1 MGEAKGGKWGFALLD
16 VSSGDFRIAD
26 LVDEI
31 SCREEVR
38 RTNPAELLVSED
50 ESEISQW
57 VDSRVRVTKIP
68 EWTLE
73 VDAGRS
79 MLCEHYQVQSL
90 DGFGCQGLGPAVG
103 AAGALV
109 RYVQETL
116 KSGMRHWQVPKPFRS
131 EESLQLDFATQRNLE
146 LIESASRGTDTS
158 LLCAI
163 DQTHT
168 PMGGRE
174 LRSWLLR
181 PLRQKKEVEERHS
194 AVAGFLEDVGAMDE
208 FRETLQKVRDIARLV
223 GRLSGGSGTAR
234 DLLALRGTLEVLPEL
249 QKQAGKIS
257 GSYNRKLSQEIHLE
271 QELVAELVRGVAEDP
286 PATVREGG
294 MIRDGFDEALDG
306 YRAAMREGRSWIAD
320 LQARE
325 VERTGIKSLKIRFQ
339 QVSGYGIE
347 VTKAN
352 LDQVPQEY
360 ERKQTLAQ
368 VERYVTP
375 ELKEVEAK
383 ILGAEEKSIAREIYL
398 FSQLRD
404 RVLARSSSLQKTAM
418 GIGSLDVLAG
428 FATVARRWGYVRPV
442 MREDGVVRIRA
453 GRHPVVEQI
462 LAGGAEPFVPND
474 LEIGGGEGSFMVLTG
489 PNMAGKSTYLR
500 QAALLCLL
508 AQVGSFVPA
517 QAAELPLLDRI
528 FTRIG
533 AGDDLA
539 RGQSTFLVE
548 MNETALIL
556 NHATK
561 DSLVILDEIGRG
573 TSTLDGLSIAWAVGE
588 YLHDEVKAK
597 TLFATHYHEL
607 AELALTRRGVMNFRV
622 DVREE
627 KDRVVFLHRIV
638 KGEASRSYG
647 IQVARLAGLPP
658 AVLRRAGEILRG
670 LEEKETDASGKPARI
685 HPKGVVPSSQN
696 AKDQLD
702 LFSEKK
708 TVF

>member
-1 MGEAKGGKWGFALLD
+1 
-16 VSSGDFRIAD
+16 
-26 LVDEI
+26 
-31 SCREEVR
+31 
-38 RTNPAELLVSED
+38 
-50 ESEISQW
+50 
-57 VDSRVRVTKIP
+57 
-68 EWTLE
+68 
-73 VDAGRS
+73 
-79 MLCEHYQVQSL
+79 
-90 DGFGCQGLGPAVG
+90 
-103 AAGALV
+103 
-109 RYVQETL
+109 
-116 KSGMRHWQVPKPFRS
+116 
-131 EESLQLDFATQRNLE
+131 
-146 LIESASRGTDTS
+146 
-158 LLCAI
+158 
-163 DQTHT
+163 
-168 PMGGRE
+168 
-174 LRSWLLR
+174 
-181 PLRQKKEVEERHS
+181 
-194 AVAGFLEDVGAMDE
+194 VAGFLEDVGAMDG

-294 MIRDGFDEALDG
+294 MIRDGFDEVLDG

-404 RVLARSSSLQKTAM
+404 RALASSSSLQKTAM
-418 GIGSLDVLAG
+418 AIGSLDVLAG
-428 FATVARRWGYVRPV
+428 LATVARRWGYVRPV

-685 HPKGVVPSSQN
+685 YPKGAVPSSQN

>member
-1 MGEAKGGKWGFALLD
+1 
-16 VSSGDFRIAD
+16 
-26 LVDEI
+26 
-31 SCREEVR
+31 
-38 RTNPAELLVSED
+38 
-50 ESEISQW
+50 
-57 VDSRVRVTKIP
+57 
-68 EWTLE
+68 
-73 VDAGRS
+73 
-79 MLCEHYQVQSL
+79 
-90 DGFGCQGLGPAVG
+90 
-103 AAGALV
+103 
-109 RYVQETL
+109 
-116 KSGMRHWQVPKPFRS
+116 
-131 EESLQLDFATQRNLE
+131 
-146 LIESASRGTDTS
+146 
-158 LLCAI
+158 
-163 DQTHT
+163 
-168 PMGGRE
+168 MGGRE

-181 PLRQKKEVEERHS
+181 PLRQKKEVEERHE

-294 MIRDGFDEALDG
+294 MIRDGFDDALDG
-306 YRAAMREGRSWIAD
+306 YRAAMRQGRSWIAD

-418 GIGSLDVLAG
+418 AIGSLDVLAG

-685 HPKGVVPSSQN
+685 HPKGAVPSSQN

>member
-1 MGEAKGGKWGFALLD
+1 
-16 VSSGDFRIAD
+16 
-26 LVDEI
+26 
-31 SCREEVR
+31 
-38 RTNPAELLVSED
+38 
-50 ESEISQW
+50 
-57 VDSRVRVTKIP
+57 
-68 EWTLE
+68 
-73 VDAGRS
+73 
-79 MLCEHYQVQSL
+79 
-90 DGFGCQGLGPAVG
+90 
-103 AAGALV
+103 
-109 RYVQETL
+109 
-116 KSGMRHWQVPKPFRS
+116 
-131 EESLQLDFATQRNLE
+131 
-146 LIESASRGTDTS
+146 
-158 LLCAI
+158 
-163 DQTHT
+163 
-168 PMGGRE
+168 MGGRE

-181 PLRQKKEVEERHS
+181 PLRQKKEVEERHE

-418 GIGSLDVLAG
+418 AIGSLDVLAG

-685 HPKGVVPSSQN
+685 HPKGAVPSSQN

>member
-1 MGEAKGGKWGFALLD
+1 
-16 VSSGDFRIAD
+16 
-26 LVDEI
+26 
-31 SCREEVR
+31 
-38 RTNPAELLVSED
+38 
-50 ESEISQW
+50 
-57 VDSRVRVTKIP
+57 
-68 EWTLE
+68 
-73 VDAGRS
+73 
-79 MLCEHYQVQSL
+79 
-90 DGFGCQGLGPAVG
+90 
-103 AAGALV
+103 
-109 RYVQETL
+109 
-116 KSGMRHWQVPKPFRS
+116 MRHWQVPKPFRS

-181 PLRQKKEVEERHS
+181 PLRQKKEVEERHE

-418 GIGSLDVLAG
+418 AIGSLDVLAG

-685 HPKGVVPSSQN
+685 HPKGAVPSSQN

>member
-1 MGEAKGGKWGFALLD
+1 
-16 VSSGDFRIAD
+16 
-26 LVDEI
+26 
-31 SCREEVR
+31 
-38 RTNPAELLVSED
+38 
-50 ESEISQW
+50 
-57 VDSRVRVTKIP
+57 
-68 EWTLE
+68 
-73 VDAGRS
+73 

-90 DGFGCQGLGPAVG
+90 DGFGCHGLGPALG

-116 KSGMRHWQVPKPFRS
+116 KSGMRHWQIPKPFRS

-146 LIESASRGTDTS
+146 LLESASRGADTS
-158 LLCAI
+158 LLSAI
-163 DQTHT
+163 DQTQT

-181 PLRQKKEVEERHS
+181 PLRQKKEVEERHN

-234 DLLALRGTLEVLPEL
+234 DLLALRSTLEVLPEL
-249 QKQAGKIS
+249 QKQAGKIA
-257 GSYNRKLSQEIHLE
+257 GAYNQKLSREIHLE
-271 QELVAELVRGVAEDP
+271 IDLLAQLSRGVAEDP
-286 PATVREGG
+286 PGTVREGG
-294 MIRDGFDEALDG
+294 MIRDGFDETLDG

-383 ILGAEEKSIAREIYL
+383 ILGAEEKSIAREILL

-404 RVLARSSSLQKTAM
+404 HVLASSTTLQKTAM
-418 GIGSLDVLAG
+418 AIGALDVLAG
-428 FATVARRWGYVRPV
+428 LAATARRWGYVRPT
-442 MREDGVVRIRA
+442 MKEDGVVRIRE

-474 LEIGGGEGSFMVLTG
+474 LEIGGAEGTFMVLTG

-517 QAAELPLLDRI
+517 KAAELPLLDRI

-685 HPKGVVPSSQN
+685 HPKGAVPSSQN

-702 LFSEKK
+702 LFTEQKR
-708 TVF
+708 VF

>member
-1 MGEAKGGKWGFALLD
+1 
-16 VSSGDFRIAD
+16 
-26 LVDEI
+26 
-31 SCREEVR
+31 
-38 RTNPAELLVSED
+38 
-50 ESEISQW
+50 
-57 VDSRVRVTKIP
+57 
-68 EWTLE
+68 
-73 VDAGRS
+73 
-79 MLCEHYQVQSL
+79 
-90 DGFGCQGLGPAVG
+90 
-103 AAGALV
+103 
-109 RYVQETL
+109 
-116 KSGMRHWQVPKPFRS
+116 MRHWQVPKPFRS

-181 PLRQKKEVEERHS
+181 PLRQKKEVEERHE

-208 FRETLQKVRDIARLV
+208 FREILQKVRDIARLV

-418 GIGSLDVLAG
+418 AIGSLDVLAG

-685 HPKGVVPSSQN
+685 HPKGAVPSSQN